1 MKLVTPQFPGPLGID
16 APITGTVIT
25 APLGAPFQAI
35 DTFTN
40 NAAVDLATL
49 VPTTQVRTG
58 PNGTLVYSA
67 ELDASGIIRAD
78 KVVGA

>member
-1 MKLVTPQFPGPLGID
+1 MRLVTQPGPLGID

-40 NAAVDLATL
+40 GAAVDLATL
-49 VPTTQVRTG
+49 VPTPYVRTG
-58 PNGTLVYSA
+58 TLGTIVRSV
-67 ELDASGIIRAD
+67 ESDAATIARDDRI
-78 KVVGA
+78 VGA